1 MPNSKTGGKITA
13 RQLSKKFLG
22 VISNEN
28 ISWKDHIKTVE
39 NKFSKYIDTLY
50 RAKLYLVKNH

>member
-28 ISWKDHIKTVE
+28 ISWKDHIKTAE
-39 NKFSKYIDTLY
+39 NKFSKYIDILY
-50 RAKLYLVKNH
+50 RAKLVSS